1 VVGLT
6 QEQCSNFGWGE
17 VLHPDDAKQT
27 IAVWKKCTR
36 SRGLWD
42 IGHRFR
48 RVDGNWH
55 RMLAREVPVR
65 AENGE
70 IIGWAG
76 LTWILAASSA

>member
-1 VVGLT
+1 MT
-6 QEQCSNFGWGE
+6 QSRLLPFGKS
-17 VLHPDDAKQT
+17 VRDR
-27 IAVWKKCTR
+27 AV
-36 SRGLWD
+36 SGILS
-42 IGHRFR
+42 IVSG